1 MFCKR
6 VIAPAEH
13 FHLRKKNMKRKQ
25 CAPLM
30 LTIAFAV
37 CLAACK
43 KDNDPNENNK
53 PDREYS
59 EEYYAGGKAGTVFI
73 TSSFAYKQP
82 MPVIDDD
89 PTLYRQFMRGERI
102 SDRSFVASEGMGYS
116 GLGPVYVRKSCTACH
131 PSYGG
136 HGQRISG
143 KYYSNDSR
151 NGYSVRIYD
160 PDSPTLEISPYFYGA
175 AQTRAVAPFKAP
187 IDENKGSGITIEWL
201 PYTDE
206 YGNTFPDGE
215 TYELIYPRVT
225 IDQTAILFDVPEF
238 DISKHKVSIEAAIGL
253 YGTGLLDA
261 IADEDLRA
269 EYQLQQ
275 ARTYCRGIIGED
287 VEDAGP
293 EELKYYHGKRPG
305 RFNKSCNSG
314 SIDNSAGNSLWNVTG
329 VTRID
334 RPSLALTR
342 KYAEKMSQDPDVQQL
357 YSGLSPQ
364 EIVDSLM
371 SNKQKPEMA
380 MDDREAFLVWVR
392 GLAVPAARN
401 LDDPQVQRGKA
412 LFMSAGCAACHRP
425 SWKTR
430 NNYLP
435 LPEISNQTIYPY
447 TDLLRHDL
455 EMHEPG
461 RAQICRTTPLWG
473 RGLMKIVSG
482 HTDKL
487 HDLRA
492 RNYAEAILWHG
503 GEAQQSKE
511 KFRAMSK
518 DDREALIKFL
528 EAI

>member
-1 MFCKR
+1 
-6 VIAPAEH
+6 
-13 FHLRKKNMKRKQ
+13 
-25 CAPLM
+25 M
-30 LTIAFAV
+30 LTIACAV

-116 GLGPVYVRKSCTACH
+116 GLGPVYVRKSCIACH

-136 HGQRISG
+136 RSQRISG
-143 KYYSNDSR
+143 KFDSNDSR
-151 NGYSVRIYD
+151 NGYLLTIYD
-160 PDSPTLEISPYFYGA
+160 PTSPTLAMSTYFTGMP
-175 AQTRAVAPFKAP
+175 QTRAVPPFKAP
-187 IDENKGSGITIEWL
+187 IDENKGNGITIEWL
-201 PYTDE
+201 PHIDE

-225 IDQTAILFDVPEF
+225 IDQAAILFDVAEF
-238 DISKHKVSIEAAIGL
+238 DISAHKVGIEATIGI

-261 IADEDLRA
+261 ISDEDLRA
-269 EYQLQQ
+269 EHAAQQ
-275 ARTYCRGIIGED
+275 ARGYCAGVIGAD
-287 VEDAGP
+287 IDDDATGGN
-293 EELKYYHGKRPG
+293 KYYPGKHPG
-305 RFNKSCNSG
+305 RFTYLCTRG
-314 SIDNSAGNSLWNVTG
+314 SLDNGPGANAIWNITNVT
-329 VTRID
+329 RDD
-334 RPSLALTR
+334 RTSLYITQ
-342 KYAEKMSQDPDVQQL
+342 KYAEKMSIDPDVQAL

-364 EIVDSLM
+364 EIVDSLL
-371 SNKQKPEMA
+371 SKKQKPEMT
-380 MDDREAFLVWVR
+380 MDDYDAFMVWHR

-435 LPEISNQTIYPY
+435 LPEISSQTIYPY
-447 TDLLRHDL
+447 TDLLRHNL
-455 EMHEPG
+455 AMHEPG
-461 RAQICRTTPLWG
+461 RAQVCRTTPLWG

-482 HTDKL
+482 HTDQL

-503 GEAQQSKE
+503 GEAQQS
-511 KFRAMSK
+511 
-518 DDREALIKFL
+518 
-528 EAI
+528 